1 MNNFPLLIL
10 YIILILLCLSQL
22 WISLKSYSKHK
33 TKVITSSKST
43 ITYSYKISVGEAENL
58 INLYLSDSY
67 DLNLV
72 DSFSFYILTLLGK
85 HEYESLRCEYLKSV
99 VIKVQ
104 LDTGVVLKELDWKSY
119 KIRKCFNKGKP
130 TAYAFDT
137 DSDCMFIEEY
147 KSLYDY
153 YIKVKASP
161 TLPEHWSNCSLC
173 LFVNFLA
180 SSRFAGNFNHDVA
193 DFVNVSLLQNDFLF
207 YYDKLGDKPKE
218 NEFYIPSYCFEEGSS
233 QKVLGVLAHKYRIK
247 LRSNKCRTI
256 SKPCKRKSDN
266 VTNLCA
272 ASMTPRKGYY
282 R

>member
-1 MNNFPLLIL
+1 MSNLV
-10 YIILILLCLSQL
+10 YIIILVILIILCLSNS
-22 WISLKSYSKHK
+22 WDSLKPKKKRTVQRK
-33 TKVITSSKST
+33 TKSDNIS
-43 ITYSYKISVGEAENL
+43 YSYKVSLAEAEKL
-58 INLYLSDSY
+58 VELYLSDSF
-67 DLNLV
+67 DEEML

-85 HEYESLRCEYLKSV
+85 PEYENLRHEYLKSV

-104 LDTGVVLKELDWKSY
+104 LDTGVVLKELDWRSY
-119 KIRKCFNKGKP
+119 KIRKCFNNGKP

-137 DSDCMFIEEY
+137 DSDCISIDEY

-207 YYDKLGDKPKE
+207 YYDKLDNKPKE
-218 NEFYIPSYCFEEGSS
+218 NEFYIPSYCFEEGSN
-233 QKVLGVLAHKYRIK
+233 QKVLSILAHRYRTK
-247 LRSNKCRTI
+247 LRSNKRRPT
-256 SKPCKRKSDN
+256 SKPCRKKSN
-266 VTNLCA
+266 KVSNLCA
-272 ASMTPRKGYY
+272 ASMKPRKEYY
-282 R
+282 K